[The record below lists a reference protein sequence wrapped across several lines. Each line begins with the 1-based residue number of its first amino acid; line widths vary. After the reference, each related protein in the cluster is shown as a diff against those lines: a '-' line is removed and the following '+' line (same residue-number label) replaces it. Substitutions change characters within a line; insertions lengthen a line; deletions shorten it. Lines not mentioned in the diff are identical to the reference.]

1 MGGRMVENDGLRFPE
16 NGEQIPVL
24 TSRKSMRRCRVG
36 NEVERPGTVGK
47 AGGVGGKRERKS
59 PK

>member
-1 MGGRMVENDGLRFPE
+1 MVANDGLRLPE
-16 NGEQIPVL
+16 NGVQIPVL
-24 TSRKSMRRCRVG
+24 TSRKSKRRCRVG

-47 AGGVGGKRERKS
+47 AGGVGEKRERKS